1 MFTRY
6 LSSPLL
12 GVVDWYLML
21 GWPSSLQCVFDL
33 YLMLGCFTGTWSSS
47 LHLRGVLDLYL
58 TLGSFLGSWLISL
71 RGVLDLY
78 PSKDVARVLGPDLY
92 QGTGGSMS

>member
-1 MFTRY
+1 
-6 LSSPLL
+6 
-12 GVVDWYLML
+12 
-21 GWPSSLQCVFDL
+21 
-33 YLMLGCFTGTWSSS
+33 MLGCFTGTWSSS

-78 PSKDVARVLGPDLY
+78 LSKDVARVLGPDLY
-92 QGTGGSMS
+92 QSLGGSMSEVVGLPKNSYKPNTNTAWVRTQLCKLQTRGSAQ